1 MADKNGSGGAWRGWR
16 PGRAPLTRRD
26 LASGPRPL
34 LRAHRCPAAIGAWTI
49 NSCAGPG
56 GAEAPGP
63 PAQPGHRG
71 VTSTQ
76 DRGGNRP
83 LARGRHL
90 GPGVPARSRRPVAPA
105 GRRWAGPGA
114 ADRRVPT
121 KASPRS
127 EGEGPSERRGT
138 IRAVSSAGPRP
149 RVVVV
154 VVFVAAAAVAA
165 AAAGALLPGS
175 PLSLCSTPRLA

>member
-1 MADKNGSGGAWRGWR
+1 MRVADKNGSGGAWRGWR

-63 PAQPGHRG
+63 PAQPGHWG
-71 VTSTQ
+71 VTSTR
-76 DRGGNRP
+76 DRGGRRP
-83 LARGRHL
+83 LARGSRR
-90 GPGVPARSRRPVAPA
+90 GPGVPARSRRPVSPA
-105 GRRWAGPGA
+105 GRRWARPGA

-149 RVVVV
+149 RATAAV
-154 VVFVAAAAVAA
+154 AAAVAA
-165 AAAGALLPGS
+165 AAGALLRGS
-175 PLSLCSTPRLA
+175 TLSLRAARRLA